1 MQVWS
6 LGRED
11 PLEKEMATHSSI
23 LAWEIQWTEEP
34 LFFLK
39 WKAKFIQGI
48 CLQQSFRKWT
58 GLIVTWLFQ
67 PFLSAT
73 FRTSDDRL
81 DVLSSSHWSLEPP
94 LCSSIFSSLA
104 APWSC
109 WNYICSQHSSTPQLK
124 WAIFGLPLSR
134 GTCSQLNP
142 RKQSEKF
149 VTEQKEVVG
158 TLDLLYLL
166 SHVTVQDQVFFCK
179 LNSFFLFLHNFT
191 LKRFCSIYKD
201 LNWFNWTKTR
211 RSSILK

>member
-6 LGRED
+6 LGRKD
-11 PLEKEMATHSSI
+11 PLEKEMATHASI
-23 LAWEIQWTEEP
+23 LAWEIQWIEEP

-48 CLQQSFRKWT
+48 CLQQSFRKRT
-58 GLIVTWLFQ
+58 GLTVTWLFQ

-94 LCSSIFSSLA
+94 LCSSIFSSLV

-109 WNYICSQHSSTPQLK
+109 WNHICSQHSSTRQLK
-124 WAIFGLPLSR
+124 WAISGLPLSR
-134 GTCSQLNP
+134 GTCSQLSP

-149 VTEQKEVVG
+149 VTE
-158 TLDLLYLL
+158 
-166 SHVTVQDQVFFCK
+166 
-179 LNSFFLFLHNFT
+179 
-191 LKRFCSIYKD
+191 
-201 LNWFNWTKTR
+201 
-211 RSSILK
+211 